1 MSLETALRIASATNP
16 LRQRLRTLSLAEK
29 LAEAEAFI
37 RQFYVEN
44 NLGIEARDARLCEV
58 RTALESFNHYEHT
71 TEELA
76 FGARVAWRNHA
87 RCIGRLFWKSLVVV
101 DRREVT
107 DPAEIA
113 ACCAEHLLSAR
124 GVSAGDSGA
133 SPTSGGSG
141 GIRSTITIFAPV
153 RGDRMPAHIES
164 RQLVQYAGYL
174 AEDGSILGDPASI
187 EATRM
192 AIELG
197 WNPPAQRSRFDV
209 LPLQVCD
216 EHGQRHL
223 FEYPDGVVQEALME
237 HPTQPAF
244 ASLGL
249 RWYTV
254 PAVSSM
260 VLSIGGI
267 EYPCAPFNGFY
278 MASEIASRNFADVS
292 RYDQLRA
299 AAEVLAID
307 TTRPLWK
314 DRVLTELNEVVLY
327 SFKKVGATILD
338 HHTASEQF
346 MEFFQK
352 ERSAGREP
360 SAEWSWIVPP
370 QASAAC
376 PVYHLAMEDRHMV
389 PNYYG
394 SAATDGAKL
403 GLQGVREASEAL
415 DARDALNQFDTTL
428 HEPGAAARASDH
440 HARSSDVTASD
451 VSRCP
456 FARGL
461 GLLAG
466 RFSTKGFLAKKL
478 SKPFHHPTS
487 LNSL

>member
-1 MSLETALRIASATNP
+1 MSLETALHVASATNP
-16 LRQRLRTLSLAEK
+16 LRQRLRMLSPAEK

-37 RQFYVEN
+37 RQFYTEH
-44 NLGIEARDARLCEV
+44 NLGSEACEARICEV
-58 RTALESFNHYEHT
+58 RAALESCNHYEHT

-76 FGARVAWRNHA
+76 FGARIAWRNHA
-87 RCIGRLFWKSLVVV
+87 RCIGRLFWKSLLVV

-124 GVSAGDSGA
+124 GVSASDSSD
-133 SPTSGGSG
+133 SPISPSSPMAGGSG

-187 EATRM
+187 EATRT

-223 FEYPDGVVQEALME
+223 FEYPTGVVQEAPME

-370 QASAAC
+370 QASAVC

-403 GLQGVREASEAL
+403 GVRGVRDAS
-415 DARDALNQFDTTL
+415 DALNQLDTAL
-428 HEPGAAARASDH
+428 HELRAVARASDH
-440 HARSSDVTASD
+440 HARASDATTSD

-466 RFSTKGFLAKKL
+466 SFSAKGFLAKKL
-478 SKPFHHPTS
+478 SKPFHHSTS
-487 LNSL
+487 LNSF

>member
-1 MSLETALRIASATNP
+1 
-16 LRQRLRTLSLAEK
+16 
-29 LAEAEAFI
+29 
-37 RQFYVEN
+37 
-44 NLGIEARDARLCEV
+44 
-58 RTALESFNHYEHT
+58 
-71 TEELA
+71 
-76 FGARVAWRNHA
+76 
-87 RCIGRLFWKSLVVV
+87 
-101 DRREVT
+101 
-107 DPAEIA
+107 
-113 ACCAEHLLSAR
+113 
-124 GVSAGDSGA
+124 
-133 SPTSGGSG
+133 
-141 GIRSTITIFAPV
+141 
-153 RGDRMPAHIES
+153 MPAHIES

-174 AEDGSILGDPASI
+174 AEDGSIVGDPASI

-209 LPLQVCD
+209 LPLQICD

-299 AAEVLAID
+299 VAEVLAID

-314 DRVLTELNEVVLY
+314 DRVLTELNEVVLH

-370 QASAAC
+370 QAAAAC
-376 PVYHLAMEDRHMV
+376 PVYHLAMEDHHTV

-403 GLQGVREASEAL
+403 GVRGVRDGSNASG
-415 DARDALNQFDTTL
+415 ALNQFDTTL
-428 HEPGAAARASDH
+428 HEPRAAARASDH
-440 HARSSDVTASD
+440 PARSSDVTASD

-461 GLLAG
+461 SMRGLGLLAG
-466 RFSTKGFLAKKL
+466 RFSTGFLAKKL